1 MPDNKAKVKAKLAKQ
16 RLKEIRKFVDF
27 DYDLRKP
34 LTPYAQRKIKKYHD
48 EISALTNRP
57 YQVYRPRRADHRL
70 QAQRFAQHETHL
82 PGLKVA
88 FIPTD
93 GINPVRLKFGKS
105 GVIAKTKHVQWEVI
119 QLSQAGLLKDAAAE
133 VEKRIRHRKE
143 SQFTINAGKYE
154 IPQPYI
160 KESLPGAVAQL
171 VMKYGDEGGVDED
184 ANHHWSHWLDSVKAY
199 KFDKQAGV
207 SEFLRDKAKSIKKGK
222 LARLAAYKRRK
233 RAEQRLRGIQWLVI
247 DTETGQIVGRF
258 RNESRARKRA
268 KRLGGGPRYIVSQ
281 G

>member
-1 MPDNKAKVKAKLAKQ
+1 MPINKAKVKAKLAKT

-57 YQVYRPRRADHRL
+57 YQVFRPRSSAHRV

-93 GINPVRLKFGKS
+93 GINPVRLKFTKH
-105 GVIAKTKHVQWEVI
+105 GVVAKTEHVQWEVI
-119 QLSQAGLLKDAAAE
+119 QLSQAGLYKDAAAE
-133 VEKRIRHRKE
+133 VERKIRRRPE

-160 KESLPGAVAQL
+160 KESLPGAVARL
-171 VMKYGDEGGVDED
+171 VMRYGEASGLDEEN
-184 ANHHWSHWLDSVKAY
+184 NHHWSNWLESVKAY
-199 KFDKQAGV
+199 KFDHQTGV
-207 SEFLRDKAKSIKKGK
+207 QEFLIDKAKSIKKGK
-222 LARLAAYKRRK
+222 LKRLAAKRRRQ
-233 RAEQRLRGIQWLVI
+233 RAAE
-247 DTETGQIVGRF
+247 
-258 RNESRARKRA
+258 RARIQRT
-268 KRLGGGPRYIVSQ
+268 
-281 G
+281 